1 MSAVVAELSRLVV
14 AYDGVTALDGI
25 DFVLREGERVA
36 LRGPNGSGKTTLL
49 VALSRTM
56 ASRCVLVPQAI
67 PACALR
73 GADYAML
80 GRTPRLSPWRRPSAT
95 DFKAVHRALAAVGME
110 DFARR
115 RLDAVSGGERQ
126 LLGIALALA
135 SESPVLLLDEPMAHL
150 DEARRERAFAA
161 LAASGRTM
169 VAAMHIDAPPGFF
182 TRTVNIGNRL

>member
-1 MSAVVAELSRLVV
+1 MSAIVAELSNLVV
-14 AYDGVTALDGI
+14 VYDGVTVLDGV
-25 DFVLREGERVA
+25 DFVLREGECVA
-36 LRGPNGSGKTTLL
+36 LRGPNGSGKSTLL
-49 VALSRTM
+49 VALSRAM
-56 ASRCVLVPQAI
+56 ASRCVLVPQTI

-80 GRTPRLSPWRRPSAT
+80 GRTPHLSPWHRPSAT
-95 DFKAVHRALAAVGME
+95 DFEAVRRAMSAVGME
-110 DFARR
+110 NFARR

-161 LAASGRTM
+161 LAASGRTI
-169 VAAMHIDAPPGFF
+169 VAAMHLDAPSGFF
-182 TRTVNIGNRL
+182 TRTQFLG